1 MPSAAA
7 ASVGE
12 DDDEDD
18 EGKEGDDEN
27 SKSDEKEDAV
37 FGGFEESRVEAAPE
51 AKAEAA
57 PNPTAAAAT
66 NQLDQPT
73 PETKGIRKHGSVT
86 QRHQPTQ
93 SQRKSSFQWSEMKSA
108 ARDVASSLGP

>member
-27 SKSDEKEDAV
+27 SKSDEKDDAV

-57 PNPTAAAAT
+57 PNPTAAAAPTSLTNRHQKQRGFESMDLSPNVT
-66 NQLDQPT
+66 NQHNRNA
-73 PETKGIRKHGSVT
+73 KVR
-86 QRHQPTQ
+86 
-93 SQRKSSFQWSEMKSA
+93 SSGAK
-108 ARDVASSLGP
+108 